1 MDEGNDEENA
11 MSTYTT
17 TIDSPLGELRLVGD
31 GEALSAVQ
39 LPDLHARRSG
49 WVEDETPFAE
59 AAAQL
64 GQYFEGERHEF
75 ELALAPAGG
84 SGFERAVWG
93 QIAAIPYGGTE
104 SYGAIARALGR
115 PDRARAV
122 GAATGRNPLAIVVP
136 CHRVIGSDG
145 SLTGYAGGLP
155 AKRTLLELESGARQ
169 ESLL

>member
-1 MDEGNDEENA
+1 

-17 TIDSPLGELRLVGD
+17 TTHTPLGELRLIGD

-39 LPDLHARRSG
+39 LPGLHRRNAQ
-49 WVEDETPFAE
+49 WIDDEAPFAE

-64 GQYFEGERHEF
+64 EQYFAGERREF
-75 ELALAPAGG
+75 ELALAPRGG
-84 SGFERAVWG
+84 SGFERAVWE
-93 QIAAIPYGGTE
+93 QIAAIPYGETE

-122 GAATGRNPLAIVVP
+122 GAATGRNPLAIIVP

-155 AKRTLLELESGARQ
+155 AKRSLLELESGARQ

>member
-1 MDEGNDEENA
+1 

-17 TIDSPLGELRLVGD
+17 TIDSPLGELRLLGD

-39 LPDLHARRSG
+39 LPGLHARRSD
-49 WVEDETPFAE
+49 WVEDEAPFAQ

-64 GQYFEGERHEF
+64 GQYFAGERREF
-75 ELALAPAGG
+75 ELRLAPSGG
-84 SGFERAVWG
+84 SGFERAVWE
-93 QIAAIPYGGTE
+93 QIAAIPYGETE

>member
-1 MDEGNDEENA
+1 

-17 TIDSPLGELRLVGD
+17 TIDTPLGELRLFGD
-31 GEALSAVQ
+31 AEALSSVQ
-39 LPDLHARRSG
+39 LLSLHAQRRG
-49 WVEDETPFAE
+49 WIEDGAPLAE
-59 AAAQL
+59 AAGQL
-64 GQYFEGERHEF
+64 EQYFSGERRDF
-75 ELALAPAGG
+75 DLRLAPTAGT
-84 SGFERAVWG
+84 GFERAVWG
-93 QIAAIPYGGTE
+93 QIAAIPYGETK

-122 GAATGRNPLAIVVP
+122 GAATGRNPLAIIVP

-155 AKRTLLELESGARQ
+155 AKRTLLELESGTRQ

>member
-1 MDEGNDEENA
+1 MDEGNEEETA

-17 TIDSPLGELRLVGD
+17 TMDSPLGELRLLGE

-39 LPDLHARRSG
+39 LPGLGARRSG
-49 WVEDETPFAE
+49 WVEDETALAE
-59 AAAQL
+59 AAEQL
-64 GQYFEGERHEF
+64 RQYFAGDRREF
-75 ELALAPAGG
+75 ELRLEPAGG
-84 SGFERAVWG
+84 SAFERAVWE
-93 QIAAIPYGGTE
+93 QIAAIPYGETE

-145 SLTGYAGGLP
+145 SLTGYAGGLK
-155 AKRTLLELESGARQ
+155 AKRTLLELESGVRQ

>member
-1 MDEGNDEENA
+1 

-17 TIDSPLGELRLVGD
+17 TTDTPLGELRLIGD

-39 LPDLHARRSG
+39 LPGLHARRGG
-49 WVEDETPFAE
+49 WVEDEAPFAE

-64 GQYFEGERHEF
+64 GQYFAGERREF
-75 ELALAPAGG
+75 ELALAPSGG
-84 SGFERAVWG
+84 SGFERAVWE
-93 QIAAIPYGGTE
+93 QIAAIPYGETE

-122 GAATGRNPLAIVVP
+122 GAATGRNPLAIIVP

-155 AKRTLLELESGARQ
+155 AKRALLELEAGARQ